1 MEDRLGHYPSLE
13 QLMREQGV
21 GPIEDPSKLEGDFW
35 PEDEPIEMFLAALD
49 EWRGRTRNNRAA

>member
-1 MEDRLGHYPSLE
+1 MQDPQGNYPSLE

-21 GPIEDPSKLEGDFW
+21 VPIEDPSKLEGDFW

-49 EWRGRTRNNRAA
+49 EWRGRNRDDRAA